1 MSQEFLRP
9 EDPRTIG
16 PYWLAS
22 RLGAGGQGIVYEAYD
37 GSGARC
43 VVKVLR
49 REGAG
54 DDYAKD
60 RFRKEVAASRRVDS
74 FCTARV
80 LAADPGARPPYIV
93 SEFIDGRDLQATVAE
108 GGAFDGDA
116 LVRLATG
123 VATALTAIHAASVVH
138 RDLKPGNVLLGP
150 DGPRVIDFG
159 IARTQEMSL
168 TETGR
173 MMGTPGYMAPEVLR
187 GARADGKSDVF
198 AWGAVVLFA
207 ATGTAPF
214 DGENLGEIVVRVTE
228 REPDLTPV
236 PERIRPLLAAAL
248 SKDPAGRPTS
258 AELLFRLLTAGAQD
272 PRPPSSSD
280 LLAKGARAAALT
292 ARASASL
299 PEWGAVAEG
308 VYAGLGPVERAVA
321 EEVLLRL
328 TVPGDSPDGS
338 QDGVRTAEYGEL
350 LHGRPAPEAAAV
362 EQVLAAF
369 AAERVLIREPD
380 GAVRPVSA
388 ALHRAWPRLAAWTAE
403 HRAPLRELRRAGD
416 AARAWDRAGRP
427 ADRLLHGS
435 ALRAAAD
442 HAATAGTAL
451 RPDLV
456 EREFLTASRAQESRR
471 HRQRRRLRGG
481 IAVLLATA
489 LVAGVAA
496 WQFQRANEEQQA
508 SATARNV
515 AAVADGLRTS
525 DPETAA
531 LLSAAAWQVAP
542 VEEARAALYRSAWQ
556 RESAVFHDPTKQ
568 PTVIGSP
575 TTRRLSADGSTLVTA
590 TFGASEGRTRRFD
603 LRTGKELASRTEGK
617 TPSGAVSPDGRF
629 AVQDG
634 EVREIA
640 TGKTVGEVNGEGHSV
655 EALASGGVRALEVS
669 ENGEDAA
676 SVLDTHTG
684 DTLLRAPGTG
694 AQLSPDARYL
704 VSCPEDGTP
713 LLHDID
719 AGASTQLDGAEE
731 QGCSDGF
738 TASFSADGGRM
749 VLGTTEGAL
758 AVWSTS
764 TGEKLSE
771 ASLEN
776 WNLQAPSGE
785 DVWPLPV
792 RMSPDG
798 RFVAAMADSS
808 VAVAAATD
816 ASQPLFTQTTG
827 VTNSELMTDEGDP
840 LAIDSA
846 RGELRYVEG
855 TSVHT
860 LSLRSL
866 GLPRKQRDRSL
877 ARFGPD
883 AKTLLAAENE
893 GRRHRVRTWTLPE
906 GERRAPRKRTDHP
919 VSGGTALGEFLPQG
933 EYMAPAE
940 LSPDGGTLAYVRE
953 KEKSTAVL
961 LQDTRTGK
969 VTRRIGLG
977 GSPGGRVAA
986 LAFGEDGRTL
996 AVSRTAADG
1005 NDAWSV
1011 DVVDTAAGRKT
1022 RTLPRVGGYGIAVGG
1037 SAEKPLFVT
1046 TGGDRADL
1054 STGRTTRGAL
1064 GEVDLSD
1071 VAFSPDGKTLAVAE
1085 PEGVALW
1092 NGDATRRVGHL
1103 PGPDKP
1109 SDGGVSQLRF
1119 SPDGDSLVGVVGRDR
1134 VHLWDVPSRQPMGGV
1149 LPGIDDRLLDAA
1161 FDTAGDL
1168 HLAGGAVDAYRMSL
1182 DPEQLTERLCA
1193 QVHRAKNLTQ
1203 AEWQQNVPD
1212 APYRK
1217 ICD

>member
-9 EDPRTIG
+9 EDPQSIG

-22 RLGAGGQGIVYEAYD
+22 RLGAGGQGVVYEAYD

-80 LAADPGARPPYIV
+80 LAADPGAQPPYIV
-93 SEFIDGRDLQATVAE
+93 SEFIDGRDLQATVAA

-123 VATALTAIHAASVVH
+123 IATALTAIHAASVVH

-168 TETGR
+168 TETGK

-258 AELLFRLLTAGAQD
+258 AELLFRLLTAGARD

-280 LLAKGARAAALT
+280 LLAKGARAAALP

-299 PEWGAVAEG
+299 PEWGTVAEG

-321 EEVLLRL
+321 EEILLRL
-328 TVPGDSPDGS
+328 TVPGDAPDGS

-369 AAERVLIREPD
+369 AAERVLIRDPD
-380 GAVRPVSA
+380 GSVRPVSA

-403 HRAPLRELRRAGD
+403 HRATLRELRRTGD
-416 AARAWDRAGRP
+416 AARTWDRAGRP
-427 ADRLLHGS
+427 TDRLLHGS
-435 ALRAAAD
+435 VLRAAAD

-451 RPDLV
+451 RPNLV

-471 HRQRRRLRGG
+471 RRRRRRLRGG

-496 WQFQRANEEQQA
+496 WQFQRANAEQQA
-508 SATARNV
+508 FATARNV
-515 AAVADGLRTS
+515 AAVADGLRMS

-542 VEEARAALYRSAWQ
+542 AEEARAALYRSAWQ
-556 RESAVFHDPTKQ
+556 RESAVFQDPTKQ
-568 PTVIGSP
+568 PAVLGNMTA
-575 TTRRLSADGSTLVTA
+575 RRLSADGRTLVTA
-590 TFGASEGRTRRFD
+590 TFGASEGKTRRFD
-603 LRTGKELASRTEGK
+603 LRTGKELASRTGGK

-640 TGKTVGEVNGEGHSV
+640 TGKTVGEVHGDGHSV
-655 EALASGGVRALEVS
+655 EALASGGVRALDVDE
-669 ENGEDAA
+669 GAA
-676 SVLDTHTG
+676 SVRDTHTG
-684 DTLLRAPGTG
+684 DTLLRAPGSG

-719 AGASTQLDGAEE
+719 AGASTELDGAEK

-738 TASFSADGGRM
+738 TASFSADSGRM

-764 TGEKLSE
+764 TGEKVSE

-776 WNLQAPSGE
+776 WNLQAMTGE
-785 DVWPLPV
+785 NAWPLPV

-798 RFVAAMADSS
+798 KFVAAMADSS
-808 VAVAAATD
+808 VAVAAASD
-816 ASQPLFTQTTG
+816 ASQPLFTHPTG
-827 VTNSELMTDEGDP
+827 VANSELASDGSP
-840 LAIDSA
+840 LAIDSG
-846 RGELRYVEG
+846 RGELRYLEG

-883 AKTLLAAENE
+883 AQTLLAAENE
-893 GRRHRVRTWTLPE
+893 GTRHRVRTWTLPE
-906 GERRAPRKRTDHP
+906 DGKQTPRRRTDHP
-919 VSGGTALGEFLPQG
+919 VSGGTALGEYLPQG

-940 LSPDGGTLAYVRE
+940 LSPDGGTLAYARE
-953 KEKSTAVL
+953 TEKSTAVL

-977 GSPGGRVAA
+977 GSPGARIAA

-996 AVSRTAADG
+996 AVSRTTADG
-1005 NDAWSV
+1005 DDAWSV

-1022 RTLPRVGGYGIAVGG
+1022 RTLSRVGGYGIAVGG
-1037 SAEKPLFVT
+1037 PAEKPLLVT
-1046 TGGDRADL
+1046 TGGDRSDL
-1054 STGRTTRGAL
+1054 STGRTTRRAL
-1064 GEVDLSD
+1064 GELDLSD

-1103 PGPDKP
+1103 PGPEKP
-1109 SDGGVSQLRF
+1109 SDGGVTQLRF
-1119 SPDGDSLVGVVGRDR
+1119 SPDGDSLVGIVGNER
-1134 VHLWDVPSRQPMGGV
+1134 VHLWDIPSRQPMGGV
-1149 LPGIDDRLLDAA
+1149 LPGIDDYLLDVA
-1161 FDTAGDL
+1161 FDDDGNL
-1168 HLAGGAVDAYRMSL
+1168 HLAGAAVDAYAMNLAPDR
-1182 DPEQLTERLCA
+1182 LTARLCA
-1193 QVHRAKNLTQ
+1193 QVHRPKNLTRT
-1203 AEWQQNVPD
+1203 EWQQNVPD

-1217 ICD
+1217 VCD